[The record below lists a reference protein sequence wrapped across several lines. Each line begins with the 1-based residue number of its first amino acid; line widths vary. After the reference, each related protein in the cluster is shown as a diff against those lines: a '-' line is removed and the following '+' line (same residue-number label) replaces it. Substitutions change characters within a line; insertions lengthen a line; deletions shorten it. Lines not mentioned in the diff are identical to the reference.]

1 MSAGCVLIG
10 KQAVPA
16 ETANTRDDRPIVRR
30 RRSLLKMSVT
40 AQAFQCRSL
49 VNTSRISDRTN
60 TSECAF
66 EQSVMFLSVSS
77 YIQVESVKRK
87 LHEA

>member
-1 MSAGCVLIG
+1 MSAGCVLLG

-40 AQAFQCRSL
+40 AQAFQCRSSH
-49 VNTSRISDRTN
+49 TSSSIAREHVSDFGQD
-60 TSECAF
+60 E
-66 EQSVMFLSVSS
+66 
-77 YIQVESVKRK
+77 
-87 LHEA
+87 H